1 VNYQNPVLKL
11 PVPVQLPWY
20 QIVQPPASETEYN
33 YIPNSAKCCISA
45 QFEIIQRYMAIF
57 YSTEGEMA

>member
-1 VNYQNPVLKL
+1 L